1 MAIFDTMKRGKH
13 MKKLLTFVI
22 ISILCLSLA
31 ACGSEGS
38 TTPASDSS
46 NASVPTSDTPTST
59 ETSGDAAVEVES
71 LFGVYVLAEGEGV
84 SGSDQMFLEATKLQE
99 LPGMKIMVIENEASD
114 IKAHFYYYNEEKQV
128 VYTGLQDGNTKIST
142 PYSTIIGIRGN
153 MIVLDGAE
161 WKLDGDRIIREGE
174 EDREVYERS
183 DNIDLTEASFEMY
196 FVGN

>member
-1 MAIFDTMKRGKH
+1 